1 MEREMAVSYVPGIET
16 DPYIRTIEWEMMDKS
31 KFFSLNVTSSFIV
44 RTFLYPFTVIK
55 TRLQIQKGSEIYK
68 GTFDAFRKITKYEGT
83 KGFYK
88 GFWVNSFTIISGSC
102 YVLTYENVRH
112 LLHSYDVRD
121 AQIKA
126 LVAGGSA
133 SLVGQTIIVPVDII
147 SQHLMLMGQ
156 FKNQYSGKK
165 KISIPTNSIVVE
177 TDGKSKF
184 VLCGGRFIS
193 FIKPLLLS
201 SFNDLSLD
209 LKDQNSQTELSIL
222 IARQKP
228 KMDEIK
234 SFYLARYASLCNRSR
249 SSSQTKI
256 KGINFSDQLHII
268 LPFGVPL
275 MMQQVMAAMLG
286 GLTTTVLI
294 NPIDIVRARLQVQR
308 LDSIPQTFAI
318 LWSEEKMGMFKKGL
332 SARMVSSLVFSFS
345 IILGYESIKRLS
357 IKDKYKPQVRW

>member
-1 MEREMAVSYVPGIET
+1 MPSKIMEREMAVSYVPGIET

-184 VLCGGRFIS
+184 GITSSL
-193 FIKPLLLS
+193 IK
-201 SFNDLSLD
+201 
-209 LKDQNSQTELSIL
+209 
-222 IARQKP
+222 
-228 KMDEIK
+228 EIYK
-234 SFYLARYASLCNRSR
+234 TDGLRGFYRGYIASLCTYVPNSALWW
-249 SSSQTKI
+249 SFYQ
-256 KGINFSDQLHII
+256 FYQDQLHII